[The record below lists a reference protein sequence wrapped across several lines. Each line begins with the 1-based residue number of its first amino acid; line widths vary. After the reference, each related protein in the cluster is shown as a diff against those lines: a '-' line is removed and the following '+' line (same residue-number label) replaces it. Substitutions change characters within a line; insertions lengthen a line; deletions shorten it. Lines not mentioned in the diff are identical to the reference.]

1 LISLS
6 NVLKRLEKRLE
17 NKLLQDRKMPDST
30 KCCPAFCDDITEKF
44 D

>member
-1 LISLS
+1 MDTKMFLFDIDGTLIT
-6 NVLKRLEKRLE
+6 EE
-17 NKLLQDRKMPDST
+17 DGKMPDST